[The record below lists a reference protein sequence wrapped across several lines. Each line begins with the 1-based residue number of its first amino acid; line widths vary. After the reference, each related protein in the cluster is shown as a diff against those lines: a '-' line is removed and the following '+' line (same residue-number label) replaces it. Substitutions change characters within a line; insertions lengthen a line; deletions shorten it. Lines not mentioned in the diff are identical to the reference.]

1 MAKTRMNRRKT
12 STRRKRG
19 GDDTFLGKITG
30 LFKKEETD
38 APPPGAVPAA
48 TTDVPAAGVPAAGVP
63 AATTNPVVGGR
74 RHRRSRKT
82 KKAKKVKRS
91 KKHHKKSRRGRR
103 RH

>member
-1 MAKTRMNRRKT
+1 MNRRKT

-30 LFKKEETD
+30 LFKPKPNADET
-38 APPPGAVPAA
+38 AA
-48 TTDVPAAGVPAAGVP
+48 TTAGVPADTTAGVP
-63 AATTNPVVGGR
+63 AATTDPVVGGR

-82 KKAKKVKRS
+82 KKAKKTKRS